1 MHTILRTTVAAF
13 VLALLAGLTVPVH
26 AQGVKIGVFDPTR
39 VSEEVADA
47 QQLQVSLI
55 QMREEKQA
63 AIAAK
68 EQIVNDL
75 RQKLQQQALSLS
87 PDKRT
92 TMEIDIQRNVIAL
105 NSSKEI
111 ANQELQLEFA
121 AAEARFN
128 DKLRNVVEQY
138 GRDQGFVLILDS
150 TSVAWAST
158 AIDVTTPIVDQYN
171 RMYPAPPPA
180 GAAPGSSN

>member
-1 MHTILRTTVAAF
+1 MHTIFRTTVAAF

-63 AIAAK
+63 AIAVK

-75 RQKLQQQALSLS
+75 RQKLQQR
-87 PDKRT
+87 PCPCHRT
-92 TMEIDIQRNVIAL
+92 SERRW
-105 NSSKEI
+105 K
-111 ANQELQLEFA
+111 
-121 AAEARFN
+121 
-128 DKLRNVVEQY
+128 
-138 GRDQGFVLILDS
+138 S
-150 TSVAWAST
+150 TSSAT
-158 AIDVTTPIVDQYN
+158 
-171 RMYPAPPPA
+171 
-180 GAAPGSSN
+180 SSR